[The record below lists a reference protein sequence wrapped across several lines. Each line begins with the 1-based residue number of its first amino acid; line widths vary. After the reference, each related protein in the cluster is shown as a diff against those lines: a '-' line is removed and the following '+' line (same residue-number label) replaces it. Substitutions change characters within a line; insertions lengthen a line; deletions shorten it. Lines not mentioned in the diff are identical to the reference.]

1 MISQL
6 SLDCLYKL
14 FSDMDLEDRAQLYMM
29 VDASLGNDLKSV
41 LNDDEKKDLF
51 LYSHFELTNQTK
63 KTSSQFIEELV

>member
-6 SLDCLYKL
+6 SLDSLYKL

-51 LYSHFELTNQTK
+51 LYSHFELTNQT
-63 KTSSQFIEELV
+63 